1 MPEMI
6 SDQRLAELGA
16 KPKPKKP
23 EEPKVVEKTIIQKA
37 DTTKIE
43 AVTKIA
49 YDKAST
55 ALDVANNQADL
66 IKQLTKAVKTLQ
78 PNKSFCLKIN
88 RDKNGFISTIDVDCK

>member
-1 MPEMI
+1 MSIALDIVNSSRE
-6 SDQRLAELGA
+6 RRE
-16 KPKPKKP
+16 KKNEP
-23 EEPKVVEKTIIQKA
+23 IPEPKVVEKTIIQKA

-66 IKQLTKAVKTLQ
+66 IKQLTKAVKSLQ
-78 PNKSFCLKIN
+78 PNKSFSLSIN
-88 RDKNGFISTIDVDCK
+88 RDRQGFISTIDITCK

>member
-1 MPEMI
+1 MSVMVNTKEI
-6 SDQRLAELGA
+6 LEQAGIRSSV
-16 KPKPKKP
+16 KK
-23 EEPKVVEKTIIQKA
+23 EEPKIVEKTIIQKA